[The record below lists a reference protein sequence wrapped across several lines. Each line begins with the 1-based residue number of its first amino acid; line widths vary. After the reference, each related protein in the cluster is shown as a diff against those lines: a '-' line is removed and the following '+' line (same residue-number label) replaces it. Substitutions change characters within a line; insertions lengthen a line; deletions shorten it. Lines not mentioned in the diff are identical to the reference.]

1 MATMDPRHYLYRV
14 LWSEED
20 DEYVGLC
27 AEFPSL
33 SWLAA
38 DQADALRGI
47 VQVVADVVADMQ
59 VGGEPVPEPISAKR
73 YSGKFQVRIPP
84 ERHRALAMLAAEH
97 GVSLNR
103 LISDRL
109 AV

>member
-1 MATMDPRHYLYRV
+1 MDPHHYLYRV
-14 LWSEED
+14 FWSEED
-20 DEYVGLC
+20 GEYVGAC
-27 AEFPSL
+27 AEFPGL

-38 DQADALRGI
+38 DQGEALRGI
-47 VQVVADVVADMQ
+47 VQVVTDAVADLRA
-59 VGGEPVPEPISAKR
+59 GGEPVPEPISAKR